1 MKKVIVVALV
11 LCLLMPVISYAQV
24 DLVSMTDEE
33 LIRLGTEIEAELL
46 NRSKGESFDVP
57 PGKYVVGL
65 DFPAGTYKVTVSN
78 SAVTG
83 MIVVYPDKG
92 TMDAGGLYSVMEL
105 LSGMMGSPTI
115 GKLEVKDGNGVWVS
129 SGMLTFE
136 VYTGIGF

>member
-1 MKKVIVVALV
+1 MKKLIALSIVM
-11 LCLLMPVISYAQV
+11 LLLFPTAFASTS
-24 DLVSMTDEE
+24 LSTKTTEE
-33 LIRLGTEIEAELL
+33 LILLRTEIEAELF
-46 NRSKGESFDVP
+46 NRNKGESFGVP

-78 SAVTG
+78 SAAAG
-83 MIVVYPDKG
+83 MIVVYPDKR

-115 GKLEVKDGNGVWVS
+115 GKLELIDGNGVWVS